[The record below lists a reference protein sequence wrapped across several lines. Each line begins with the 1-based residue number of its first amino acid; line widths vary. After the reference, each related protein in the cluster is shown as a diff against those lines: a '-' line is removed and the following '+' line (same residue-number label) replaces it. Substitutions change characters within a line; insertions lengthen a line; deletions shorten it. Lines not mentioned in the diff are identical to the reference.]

1 MAVDIR
7 AAAAKYYDANPY
19 IPDDIPFYKALIPA
33 PETYVLE
40 LGCGTGRVLLPL
52 AEPCGYIHGID
63 ASEAMLSVCRMK
75 LHSAGI
81 PSSRARVE
89 VGDITNFDLGRTFPM
104 IIAPFRVFQ
113 NLGADAEVDGLFRC
127 VRQHLSPGGTC
138 ILNAFNP
145 YRDAETLRREWCTD
159 AEMFCWEVAAE
170 GGRVSCHERR
180 PRMDAEKLILYPE
193 LIYRRYQREAL
204 TEEAVLQ
211 IAMRC
216 YYPDAFEELIVGH
229 GFQVIKRWGGYA
241 GELYGG
247 GPELVIQ
254 FSDRA

>member
-33 PETYVLE
+33 PDAHVLE
-40 LGCGTGRVLLPL
+40 LGCGTGRVLLSL
-52 AEPCGYIHGID
+52 AESCGYIHGID
-63 ASEAMLSVCRMK
+63 ASEAMLSVGRTK

-81 PSSRARVE
+81 PPSRARLE
-89 VGDITNFDLGRTFPM
+89 VGDITTFDLGRTFPS

-113 NLGADAEVDGLFRC
+113 FRC

-138 ILNAFNP
+138 ILNVFNP